1 MLRVDDARVV
11 LGGHAAL
18 AGADLEVAGESIVAV
33 LGPSGSGK
41 STLLR
46 AIAGLQRL
54 DAGSVTLDGRSLAG
68 VPPHRRGIGLMFQD
82 DALFPH
88 RDVAANVAFGLR
100 MQGAERAAAAA
111 RVGELLDLVGLGGRE
126 QRTIASLSG
135 GERKRVALAR
145 ALAPAPRVLLLDE
158 PLGALDRPLHDRL
171 VVELSDLFDE
181 IGQTALYVTHDVA
194 EAFAIGARVA
204 VMREGAIVQV
214 ATPRAALGGPGR
226 RVGGAVHRA
235 RERRGTRRDVIRDP
249 PRGRRLPCRS
259 ARRRSRRLGSARG
272 PGRDAARPLRRR
284 SRDRL
289 GPCRPRPSHARDAG
303 GRRDRPR
310 GRDRG
315 SDGGAGADPPT
326 TRWAEPPVTRRPR
339 PRPSRLSDSLPLGNA
354 DPVVRPHDPVE
365 HALKNASCFGS

>member
-1 MLRVDDARVV
+1 MLRITGARVM

-18 AGADLEVAGESIVAV
+18 AGVDLEVPGGSIVAV

-54 DAGSVTLDGRSLAG
+54 DGGTVSLDDRRLDGVA
-68 VPPHRRGIGLMFQD
+68 PHRRGIGLMFQD
-82 DALFPH
+82 DALFAH

-100 MQGAERAAAAA
+100 MQGAARPAIAA
-111 RVGELLDLVGLGGRE
+111 RVAELLELVGLGGRE

-171 VVELSDLFDE
+171 VVELRDLFTE

-204 VMREGAIVQV
+204 VMREGVIVQL
-214 ATPRAALGGPGR
+214 ATPEALWASPADAWVARFIGLANVEERGPTSFVTRPEAVDFVADQHGAAVIVVTHRDGPL
-226 RVGGAVHRA
+226 VTLRA
-235 RERRGTRRDVIRDP
+235 RCDDGRELVSAHTGLAPPAVGTRVAVEIDGEAVVEVP
-249 PRGRRLPCRS
+249 TT
-259 ARRRSRRLGSARG
+259 
-272 PGRDAARPLRRR
+272 ARP
-284 SRDRL
+284 SE
-289 GPCRPRPSHARDAG
+289 GT
-303 GRRDRPR
+303 
-310 GRDRG
+310 
-315 SDGGAGADPPT
+315 PT
-326 TRWAEPPVTRRPR
+326 
-339 PRPSRLSDSLPLGNA
+339 G
-354 DPVVRPHDPVE
+354 
-365 HALKNASCFGS
+365 

>member
-46 AIAGLQRL
+46 AIAGLQHL

-68 VPPHRRGIGLMFQD
+68 VPPHRREIGLMFQD

-100 MQGAERAAAAA
+100 MQGVERAAAAA
-111 RVGELLDLVGLGGRE
+111 RVGELLDLVGLGGWE
-126 QRTIASLSG
+126 QRTISSLSG

-171 VVELSDLFDE
+171 VVELRDLFGE

-194 EAFAIGARVA
+194 EAFAIGTRVA
-204 VMREGAIVQV
+204 VMREGTIVQV
-214 ATPRAALGGPGR
+214 ASPERLWAAPADAWVARFIGLANVEERGATSFVTRPEAVVFRADPHGDAVVDSAEREGP
-226 RVGGAVHRA
+226 VVTLRA
-235 RERRGTRRDVIRDP
+235 RYDDGHEIVSAHAGLAPPTPGTRVAVEIDREAVVEVP
-249 PRGRRLPCRS
+249 T
-259 ARRRSRRLGSARG
+259 
-272 PGRDAARPLRRR
+272 AA
-284 SRDRL
+284 
-289 GPCRPRPSHARDAG
+289 
-303 GRRDRPR
+303 
-310 GRDRG
+310 
-315 SDGGAGADPPT
+315 
-326 TRWAEPPVTRRPR
+326 
-339 PRPSRLSDSLPLGNA
+339 PSRPA
-354 DPVVRPHDPVE
+354 DDAV
-365 HALKNASCFGS
+365 G